1 MTTVGRLMLSA
12 LCLALVAEASSAR
25 ERQAASNAG
34 QEASL
39 PRAEKKV
46 VPSASPSQEKAAPA
60 AEPQADTSSLP
71 SGYVVHRDPDTGA
84 FTTPSASDMA
94 KLGAAN
100 RARLATREPVI
111 EQTGVKGGTM
121 VHLHGRFRNYMTLQV
136 GKDGHVESNCTQNEE
151 KAHVAH

>member
-12 LCLALVAEASSAR
+12 LCLALVAEASSAG

-34 QEASL
+34 PEASR
-39 PRAEKKV
+39 PRAEKKDV
-46 VPSASPSQEKAAPA
+46 AQ
-60 AEPQADTSSLP
+60 AETSSQA

-84 FTTPSASDMA
+84 ITTPSASDMA
-94 KLGAAN
+94 KLGAGN

-111 EQTGVKGGTM
+111 EQSGAKGGTM
-121 VHLHGRFRNYMTLQV
+121 VRLKGRFRSYMTMQV